1 MTEAEGY
8 IDTNAHLRARVAVLE
23 QELAAAQARTIRM
36 VELMRTLE
44 DGDWNVELFQE
55 LCALANAAMSDDAIL
70 REMIEAARVEEREA
84 IFCSVEQTWY
94 AQGLDVRG
102 ASVSDFL
109 AAIRARNA
117 DKPTGLSERV
127 MTIFAQMQAVSHGRA
142 RKG

>member
-70 REMIEAARVEEREA
+70 REMIEAARVEEREVCA
-84 IFCSVEQTWY
+84 ALCL
-94 AQGLDVRG
+94 AQQNMEVLAHPARLEIAYDTANVM
-102 ASVSDFL
+102 AQKCA
-109 AAIRARNA
+109 AAIRAR
-117 DKPTGLSERV
+117 
-127 MTIFAQMQAVSHGRA
+127 
-142 RKG
+142 KG